1 MRKPS
6 CLISCSQPG
15 PEGGAFAGDGRH
27 GSIVPSPGRVRSPNK
42 TMAINYDGWCK
53 ESNRTAEK
61 KMAPDRRVRV
71 VVVAAFASDVEPAV
85 RW

>member
-1 MRKPS
+1 
-6 CLISCSQPG
+6 
-15 PEGGAFAGDGRH
+15 
-27 GSIVPSPGRVRSPNK
+27 
-42 TMAINYDGWCK
+42 MAINYGGWCK